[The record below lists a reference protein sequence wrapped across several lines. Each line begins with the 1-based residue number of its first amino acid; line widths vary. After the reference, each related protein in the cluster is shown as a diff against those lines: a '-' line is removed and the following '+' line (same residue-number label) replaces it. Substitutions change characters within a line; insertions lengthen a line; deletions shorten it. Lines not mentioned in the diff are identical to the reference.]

1 MAVSAMAEDVFDV
14 QKKDPDGRKFDKVSR
29 YVLKSDLYEF
39 EVTLDINIDIFPLQV
54 GEKVNLCLSHTIH
67 KDGTAET
74 GKYDKT
80 FPTFTKKE
88 TLLDSY
94 DYVMHGKVFKYGDST
109 SGGQTKLEIYFSFG
123 GLLMK
128 LVGDPTKL
136 KVIEV
141 DSAVYLL
148 IRRL

>member
-1 MAVSAMAEDVFDV
+1 MNNAILFEDVFDV
-14 QKKDPDGRKFDKVSR
+14 QKRDPDGKKFDKVSR

-39 EVTLDINIDIFPLQV
+39 EVTVDINIDIFPLQV
-54 GEKVNLCLSHTIH
+54 GEKVSLCLARTIH

-80 FPTFTKKE
+80 FPGFKQTE

-94 DYVMHGKVFKYGDST
+94 DYAMHGKVFKYGDNS
-109 SGGQTKLEIYFSFG
+109 SGGATKLEIYFSFG

-128 LVGDPTKL
+128 LVGNPDKL
-136 KVIEV
+136 NVIQV
-141 DSAVYLL
+141 DSPVYLL

>member
-1 MAVSAMAEDVFDV
+1 MENTLFEDVFDV
-14 QKKDPDGRKFDKVSR
+14 QKKDPDGKKFDKVSR

-39 EVTLDINIDIFPLQV
+39 EVTVDINIDIYPLQV
-54 GEKVNLCLSHTIH
+54 GDKVSLCLTRTIH

-80 FPTFTKKE
+80 FPSFTGKS
-88 TLLDSY
+88 TLLDNY
-94 DYVMHGKVFKYGDST
+94 EYVMHGKVFKYGDT
-109 SGGQTKLEIYFSFG
+109 NAGGTTKLEIYFSFG

-128 LVGDPTKL
+128 LVGDPSKL

-148 IRRL
+148 MRRL

>member
-1 MAVSAMAEDVFDV
+1 
-14 QKKDPDGRKFDKVSR
+14 
-29 YVLKSDLYEF
+29 
-39 EVTLDINIDIFPLQV
+39 
-54 GEKVNLCLSHTIH
+54 
-67 KDGTAET
+67 
-74 GKYDKT
+74 
-80 FPTFTKKE
+80 
-88 TLLDSY
+88 
-94 DYVMHGKVFKYGDST
+94 VFKYGDST
-109 SGGQTKLEIYFSFG
+109 SGGATKLEIYFSFG

>member
-1 MAVSAMAEDVFDV
+1 
-14 QKKDPDGRKFDKVSR
+14 
-29 YVLKSDLYEF
+29 
-39 EVTLDINIDIFPLQV
+39 VTPRC
-54 GEKVNLCLSHTIH
+54 CLPRP
-67 KDGTAET
+67 A
-74 GKYDKT
+74 
-80 FPTFTKKE
+80 PAAQ
-88 TLLDSY
+88 
-94 DYVMHGKVFKYGDST
+94 VFKYGDNT
-109 SGGQTKLEIYFSFG
+109 SGGTTKLEIYFSFG